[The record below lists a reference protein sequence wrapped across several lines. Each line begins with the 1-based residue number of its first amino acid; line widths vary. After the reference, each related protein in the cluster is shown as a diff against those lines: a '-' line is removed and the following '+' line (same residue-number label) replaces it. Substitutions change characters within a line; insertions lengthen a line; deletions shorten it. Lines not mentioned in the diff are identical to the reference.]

1 MTLEEALLQIDV
13 LKKQLELYQ
22 YAYGQLVKY
31 QPTPK
36 EMYEARKEE
45 VLK

>member
-22 YAYGQLVKY
+22 YSYAQMVK
-31 QPTPK
+31 QMK
-36 EMYEARKEE
+36 ELNDNTK
-45 VLK
+45 KD